1 MIVRFD
7 CSRPHMYVLGL
18 RRTCPLPKDEEVRL
32 SALLWPGTSGRVA
45 PEPSLSSM
53 SHATLFLMLCKT
65 GLRGKLQTFAG
76 KMVNTV
82 YRDEETGVQDRE
94 GKEESILALLGIV
107 GTILNLV
114 VIIFVYIYT
123 TL

>member
-1 MIVRFD
+1 MV
-7 CSRPHMYVLGL
+7 GL
-18 RRTCPLPKDEEVRL
+18 SSLASKEEANWQMPKDEEVRL
-32 SALLWPGTSGRVA
+32 SAHWPGVSEFF
-45 PEPSLSSM
+45 PEESPSSM
-53 SHATLFLMLCKT
+53 SHATLFLMLCKI
-65 GLRGKLQTFAG
+65 GVRGKLQTFAG

-82 YRDEETGVQDRE
+82 YRDEETGIQDRE

-114 VIIFVYIYT
+114 VIIFVYLYT